1 MNSNNMSSV
10 SNVSA
15 IQKELKPNKIV
26 NKGNSV
32 FSNHHKLQGS
42 TESNNR
48 ENKAISLAN
57 GIHKVNVRH
66 DQKEQVQ

>member
-1 MNSNNMSSV
+1 MSSV

-32 FSNHHKLQGS
+32 FSNHHKIQGRAEGQS
-42 TESNNR
+42 RDSQVI
-48 ENKAISLAN
+48 KLAN
-57 GIHKVNVRH
+57 GIQKVNVR
-66 DQKEQVQ
+66 

>member
-32 FSNHHKLQGS
+32 FSNHHKLHGS
-42 TESNNR
+42 AEGHSRDNQ
-48 ENKAISLAN
+48 AIKLAN
-57 GIHKVNVRH
+57 GIQKVNVRQ
-66 DQKEQVQ
+66 DQKDQVH